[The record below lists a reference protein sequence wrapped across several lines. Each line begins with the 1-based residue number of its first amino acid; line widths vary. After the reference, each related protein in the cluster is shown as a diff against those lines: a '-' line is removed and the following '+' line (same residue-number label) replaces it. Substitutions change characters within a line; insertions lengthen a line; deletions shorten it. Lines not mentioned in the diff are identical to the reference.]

1 MIFPIRLSGRDG
13 AERLGSRSSR
23 RTVPCGLRVGF
34 RERIALIVEEKADW
48 IRKRLRSAIWRGTS
62 PSENFADGEE
72 FPFLGAMYRLERVA
86 GLKGIAI
93 MGDRLCVGIGGRRAQ
108 ESEEPRRIAAR
119 ITRWY
124 RLHAAGII
132 TGRVDH
138 FSEHLGLKPSAVRLK
153 TLKSRGG
160 SCSSRGNLNFNW
172 LLVLAPIH
180 ILDYVVVHELCHLC
194 TPIIRP
200 ILGHGGVIL
209 PIIVK
214 GGNGCDYRRGASRS
228 LTGTPGSG
236 CYTCMSRHPV
246 LTIGSKII
254 HHICRKRSDPE

>member
-1 MIFPIRLSGRDG
+1 MDDISYTLVRSGR
-13 AERLGSRSSR
+13 R
-23 RTVPCGLRVGF
+23 RTVGITVKPDGTVAVRAPRGVSE
-34 RERIALIVEEKADW
+34 ERIALIVEEKADW
-48 IRKRLRSAIWRGTS
+48 IRKRLAISHPGGEHRRPKT
-62 PSENFADGEE
+62 FADGEE

-153 TLKSRGG
+153 TLKSRWG

-180 ILDYVVVHELCHLC
+180 ILDYVVVHELCHFVH
-194 TPIIRP
+194 PNHSPRFW
-200 ILGHGGVIL
+200 GMVESIL
-209 PIIVK
+209 P
-214 GGNGCDYRRGASRS
+214 DYRERRKWLRLHGAA
-228 LTGTPGSG
+228 L
-236 CYTCMSRHPV
+236 HV
-246 LTIGSKII
+246 L
-254 HHICRKRSDPE
+254 